1 MLLAHRIALA
11 PNHKQAAYFAR
22 ASGVARF
29 AYNWALAEWR
39 CEYKEGGKPSEMM
52 LRKRLNALKRKQF
65 PWMLEVSK
73 CAAQEAIINLG
84 VSFSNF
90 FRDCKKP
97 KAQRRFHYP
106 KPKKKGVH
114 DSFCAANE
122 VGTFRCDGKRVKLPV
137 VGWVRMREAL
147 RFEGIAKY
155 VTVAREGDR
164 WLASILVETPEP
176 KKLNQPCLAVGA
188 ISA

>member
-1 MLLAHRIALA
+1 MALRIQRRR
-11 PNHKQAAYFAR
+11 QAVRDDVAQ
-22 ASGVARF
+22 ASERVEAGAI
-29 AYNWALAEWR
+29 
-39 CEYKEGGKPSEMM
+39 
-52 LRKRLNALKRKQF
+52 
-65 PWMLEVSK
+65 PWLLEVSK

-90 FRDCKKP
+90 FRDCKK

-137 VGWVRMREAL
+137 VGWVRMRE
-147 RFEGIAKY
+147 
-155 VTVAREGDR
+155 
-164 WLASILVETPEP
+164 
-176 KKLNQPCLAVGA
+176 
-188 ISA
+188 

>member
-1 MLLAHRIALA
+1 
-11 PNHKQAAYFAR
+11 
-22 ASGVARF
+22 
-29 AYNWALAEWR
+29 
-39 CEYKEGGKPSEMM
+39 M
-52 LRKRLNALKRKQF
+52 LRKRLNALKREQF

-155 VTVAREGDR
+155 VTVARVKAIGG
-164 WLASILVETPEP
+164 WLRFWSKRRNRKSSISLVLPW
-176 KKLNQPCLAVGA
+176 VS

>member
-52 LRKRLNALKRKQF
+52 LRKRLNALKREQF

-137 VGWVRMREAL
+137 VGWVRMRE
-147 RFEGIAKY
+147 
-155 VTVAREGDR
+155 
-164 WLASILVETPEP
+164 
-176 KKLNQPCLAVGA
+176 
-188 ISA
+188 